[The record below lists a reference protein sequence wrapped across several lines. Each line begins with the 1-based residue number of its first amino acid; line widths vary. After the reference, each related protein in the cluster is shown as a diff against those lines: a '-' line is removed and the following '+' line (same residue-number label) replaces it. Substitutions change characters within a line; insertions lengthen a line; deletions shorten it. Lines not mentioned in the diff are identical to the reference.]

1 MTDTDHD
8 LTIDRHDTADGG
20 RYRATVQGAEAEMT
34 YARAGRGRI
43 VIDHTFVPEAL
54 RGRSVGAALVARAV
68 GDARAEGLRIVPQCS
83 FAAAQ
88 FDRHPDWRDV
98 LAG

>member
-1 MTDTDHD
+1 MNDTDHD
-8 LTIDRHDTADGG
+8 LTIDRHDTAEGG
-20 RYRATVQGAEAEMT
+20 RYLATVQGAEAEMT
-34 YARAGRGRI
+34 YARPGQGRI

-88 FDRHPDWRDV
+88 FDRHPDWQDV
-98 LAG
+98 LSG

>member
-1 MTDTDHD
+1 
-8 LTIDRHDTADGG
+8 
-20 RYRATVQGAEAEMT
+20 
-34 YARAGRGRI
+34 
-43 VIDHTFVPEAL
+43 VPEAL

-88 FDRHPDWRDV
+88 FDRHPDWQDV